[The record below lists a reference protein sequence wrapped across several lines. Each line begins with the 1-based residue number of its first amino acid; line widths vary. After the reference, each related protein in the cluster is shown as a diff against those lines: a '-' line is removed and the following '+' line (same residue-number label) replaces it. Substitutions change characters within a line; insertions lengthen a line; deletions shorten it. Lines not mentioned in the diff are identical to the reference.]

1 MKFQL
6 LAASSW
12 DHVFVTWFNV
22 EKQDEL
28 KQLLGEAAAIN
39 LMSLMGANG
48 TQQKQR
54 QNERQQKREERK
66 SQGMSDEE
74 ILKLEA
80 EEDVQA
86 EEEALKKSTG
96 STVQDLEVNMSV
108 YRKFL
113 DQICT
118 WQQRREKILEV
129 IQHRLF
135 SFMKW
140 VDTVNWPP

>member
-1 MKFQL
+1 
-6 LAASSW
+6 
-12 DHVFVTWFNV
+12 
-22 EKQDEL
+22 
-28 KQLLGEAAAIN
+28 
-39 LMSLMGANG
+39 MSLMGANG

-96 STVQDLEVNMSV
+96 STVQDLEVNISV

-118 WQQRREKILEV
+118 GQQRREKILEV

-135 SFMKW
+135 SFMK
-140 VDTVNWPP
+140 

>member
-1 MKFQL
+1 
-6 LAASSW
+6 
-12 DHVFVTWFNV
+12 
-22 EKQDEL
+22 
-28 KQLLGEAAAIN
+28 
-39 LMSLMGANG
+39 MSLMGANG

-96 STVQDLEVNMSV
+96 STVQDLEVNHLCLS
-108 YRKFL
+108 
-113 DQICT
+113 
-118 WQQRREKILEV
+118 EV
-129 IQHRLF
+129 FGPNLYL
-135 SFMKW
+135 
-140 VDTVNWPP
+140 TTTP

>member
-1 MKFQL
+1 
-6 LAASSW
+6 
-12 DHVFVTWFNV
+12 
-22 EKQDEL
+22 
-28 KQLLGEAAAIN
+28 
-39 LMSLMGANG
+39 MSLMGANG

-86 EEEALKKSTG
+86 EEEVLKKSTG
-96 STVQDLEVNMSV
+96 STVQDLEVNISV

-118 WQQRREKILEV
+118 
-129 IQHRLF
+129 
-135 SFMKW
+135 
-140 VDTVNWPP
+140 

>member
-1 MKFQL
+1 
-6 LAASSW
+6 
-12 DHVFVTWFNV
+12 
-22 EKQDEL
+22 
-28 KQLLGEAAAIN
+28 
-39 LMSLMGANG
+39 MSLMGANG

-54 QNERQQKREERK
+54 QNERQQKREQRK

-96 STVQDLEVNMSV
+96 NTVQDLEVNISV

-118 WQQRREKILEV
+118 LQQRREKILEL

-135 SFMKW
+135 SFMK
-140 VDTVNWPP
+140 

>member
-1 MKFQL
+1 
-6 LAASSW
+6 
-12 DHVFVTWFNV
+12 
-22 EKQDEL
+22 
-28 KQLLGEAAAIN
+28 
-39 LMSLMGANG
+39 MSLMGANG

-86 EEEALKKSTG
+86 EEEALKRSTG
-96 STVQDLEVNMSV
+96 STVQDLEVNISV

-118 WQQRREKILEV
+118 LQQRREKILEL

-135 SFMKW
+135 SFMK
-140 VDTVNWPP
+140 

>member
-1 MKFQL
+1 
-6 LAASSW
+6 
-12 DHVFVTWFNV
+12 
-22 EKQDEL
+22 
-28 KQLLGEAAAIN
+28 
-39 LMSLMGANG
+39 MGANG

-96 STVQDLEVNMSV
+96 STVQDLEVNISV

-113 DQICT
+113 GQICT
-118 WQQRREKILEV
+118 GQQRREKILEV

-135 SFMKW
+135 SFMK
-140 VDTVNWPP
+140 

>member
-1 MKFQL
+1 
-6 LAASSW
+6 
-12 DHVFVTWFNV
+12 
-22 EKQDEL
+22 
-28 KQLLGEAAAIN
+28 
-39 LMSLMGANG
+39 MSLMGANG
-48 TQQKQR
+48 TQQKRR

-96 STVQDLEVNMSV
+96 NTVQDLEVNISV

-118 WQQRREKILEV
+118 LQQRREKILEL

-135 SFMKW
+135 SFMK
-140 VDTVNWPP
+140 

>member
-1 MKFQL
+1 M
-6 LAASSW
+6 
-12 DHVFVTWFNV
+12 
-22 EKQDEL
+22 
-28 KQLLGEAAAIN
+28 GEAAAIN

-74 ILKLEA
+74 IFKLEA

-96 STVQDLEVNMSV
+96 STVQDLEVNISV

-118 WQQRREKILEV
+118 
-129 IQHRLF
+129 
-135 SFMKW
+135 
-140 VDTVNWPP
+140 

>member
-1 MKFQL
+1 
-6 LAASSW
+6 
-12 DHVFVTWFNV
+12 
-22 EKQDEL
+22 
-28 KQLLGEAAAIN
+28 
-39 LMSLMGANG
+39 MSLMGANG

-96 STVQDLEVNMSV
+96 NTVQDLEVNISV

-118 WQQRREKILEV
+118 LQQRREKILEL

-135 SFMKW
+135 SFMK
-140 VDTVNWPP
+140 